1 MRIAAVETVTVSVPY
16 RHREVSAL
24 VARDGVTDVLVKVTT
39 DDGLEAWGEAC
50 SGADAPSVEHAVK
63 AMIPFVI
70 GRSPWD
76 RDVMRSELYWWG
88 LWQFRP
94 MTGNFAWAGLDMA
107 LADLCAQS
115 CRQPLHRLLG
125 GLQRQEVSYF
135 HYLSRGDEDDLRAQ
149 VAEGLA
155 SGFGVF
161 YLKVGVDFAEDE
173 AMIATVR
180 DALGPGPLL
189 RIDAN
194 GAWTPGEARRML
206 GRLAP
211 YDIDFCEQPVRESP
225 LEQMCDVRAHSPI
238 AIAANEGL
246 WTEEDAYAR
255 IKARA
260 QDVLCFS
267 PYWVGSLGAFSRLSH
282 VAALE
287 GMPVC
292 KHTHGELGIAALAS
306 HHVLLTLPSVV
317 EGHQQTAS
325 IMAHDILAERL
336 PIADGPAWGV
346 PTGIGL
352 GVRVDVDAVAE
363 AARRYEVE
371 GQYLPWQPEMLGRGR

>member
-1 MRIAAVETVTVSVPY
+1 MRVAAVETVIVSVPY

-39 DDGLEAWGEAC
+39 DEGHVGWGEAC
-50 SGADAPSVEHAVK
+50 SGADAPSVERAVQ
-63 AMIPFVI
+63 AMVPFVV
-70 GRSPWD
+70 GRDPWD
-76 RDVMRSELYWWG
+76 REVMRAELYWWG

-107 LADLCAQS
+107 LADLCGKA
-115 CRQPLHRLLG
+115 CDQPLHRLYG
-125 GLQRQEVSYF
+125 GLQRQEATYF
-135 HYLSRGDEDDLRAQ
+135 HYLSRGEEDDLRAQ
-149 VAEGLA
+149 VVDGLA
-155 SGFGVF
+155 RGFEVF
-161 YLKVGVDFAEDE
+161 YLKVGVDIQEDE
-173 AMIATVR
+173 AMVATVR
-180 DALGPGPLL
+180 DAVGPAGKV

-194 GAWTPGEARRML
+194 AAWTPGEARRNL
-206 GRLAP
+206 ERLSA

-225 LEQMCDVRAHSPI
+225 IEQMRELRAQTTV
-238 AIAANEGL
+238 ALAANEGL
-246 WTEEDAYAR
+246 WTEDDAYAR

-260 QDVLCFS
+260 QDILCFS

-292 KHTHGELGIAALAS
+292 KHTHGELGIAAAAT
-306 HHVLLTLPSVV
+306 HHVLLTLPAVV
-317 EGHQQTAS
+317 EGHQHTAS
-325 IMAHDILAERL
+325 MMEHDVLVEPL
-336 PIADGPAWGV
+336 PIVEGPSWGV
-346 PTGIGL
+346 PQGPGL
-352 GVRVDVDAVAE
+352 GVHVDEVAVAE